1 MMLPVKAAHSW
12 LRACT
17 VLPANQGRTL
27 HPAHKRCAARE
38 KAQAGIRCPVTA
50 RLGAS
55 LNASQP
61 GARAEVKQFKQHT
74 YAVMV
79 VGIIATLDV
88 CRSLRHNLLVPAQAA
103 EHFEME
109 KGAGMPLLNYYI
121 RRLLVRYTGACV
133 VLRCRGRVCST
144 LLTVP
149 PHVNLAIYL
158 TASAYLA
165 QSHHPLL
172 TRYWHCWK
180 AWRPLARP
188 LSLIT

>member
-1 MMLPVKAAHSW
+1 MLPVKAAHSW
-12 LRACT
+12 QRACT
-17 VLPANQGRTL
+17 LLPANPGSTL

-50 RLGAS
+50 HLGAS
-55 LNASQP
+55 LNAAQP
-61 GARAEVKQFKQHT
+61 GARAEVKQFKQHNYTVVVVSITLHWT
-74 YAVMV
+74 YTEVKTQPVSA
-79 VGIIATLDV
+79 
-88 CRSLRHNLLVPAQAA
+88 AQAA
-103 EHFEME
+103 ELFEME
-109 KGAGMPLLNYYI
+109 KDAGMPLLNYYL

-133 VLRCRGRVCST
+133 LLRCRGRVCST

-149 PHVNLAIYL
+149 PHVNLVIYL